1 MSLIWRGKSYR
12 EIRSTMFEALLPLLN
27 DLRVPCSPHSAV
39 QAAELLLQEYR
50 AVPKELTTYFLRRS
64 LLLTAR
70 ASYSAARHIALVNR
84 LNNRMPKFLV
94 VNIDDL

>member
-12 EIRSTMFEALLPLLN
+12 EIRALMFEALLPLLN
-27 DLRVPCSPHSAV
+27 DLRVPCSPQSAV

-50 AVPKELTTYFLRRS
+50 AAPKELTTYFLRRS

-84 LNNRMPKFLV
+84 LNKRMPKFIV
-94 VNIDDL
+94 ADFNDL